1 MSDMSEAP
9 RLETDGATG
18 AGFGQ
23 NMRLLADIPVRMSV
37 EVGSTQ
43 LRLAEIMALAEGSV
57 VQLDRQADE
66 LLDIMV
72 NGTLVARGEVV
83 TVNGR
88 YGVRVIEIAATEA
101 RLAGLERRA

>member
-1 MSDMSEAP
+1 MG
-9 RLETDGATG
+9 L
-18 AGFGQ
+18 AG
-23 NMRLLADIPVRMSV
+23 NLRMLADIPVRMSV

-43 LRLAEIMALAEGSV
+43 LRLTDVLGLAEGSV
-57 VQLDRQADE
+57 VELDRQADE

-88 YGVRVIEIAATEA
+88 YGIRVVEIASAEA
-101 RLAGLERRA
+101 RLAGVERRA

>member
-1 MSDMSEAP
+1 MSEAP
-9 RLETDGATG
+9 RLDADTQQTE
-18 AGFGQ
+18 AGLGR
-23 NMRLLADIPVRMSV
+23 NMRMLADIPVRMSV

-43 LRLAEIMALAEGSV
+43 LRLAEIMALGEGSV

-88 YGVRVIEIAATEA
+88 YGIRVVEIASAET
-101 RLAGLERRA
+101 RLLGLERRA

>member
-1 MSDMSEAP
+1 
-9 RLETDGATG
+9 
-18 AGFGQ
+18 
-23 NMRLLADIPVRMSV
+23 MRLLADMPVRMSV

-43 LRLAEIMALAEGSV
+43 LRLAEIMTLGEGSV

-88 YGVRVIEIAATEA
+88 YGIRVVEIASTEA